1 MYIHISLKKLAN
13 IATSMNRKKKNLMHR
28 NKKSSQKM
36 SRQSIKRSLQNSVIV
51 INDTESELSDENK
64 ADSSVI
70 ECSPNTSTTV
80 LQRSPLFKRQRRQL
94 NNTLRYRTRSSVIL
108 LDSDTSSPSLDIQKS
123 LERKMNGENIGRC

>member
-1 MYIHISLKKLAN
+1 
-13 IATSMNRKKKNLMHR
+13 MNRKKKNLMNR

-36 SRQSIKRSLQNSVIV
+36 SRQSIKRSLENSVIV
-51 INDTESELSDENK
+51 INDTESELSDESK

-94 NNTLRYRTRSSVIL
+94 NNTLRLRTRSSVIL